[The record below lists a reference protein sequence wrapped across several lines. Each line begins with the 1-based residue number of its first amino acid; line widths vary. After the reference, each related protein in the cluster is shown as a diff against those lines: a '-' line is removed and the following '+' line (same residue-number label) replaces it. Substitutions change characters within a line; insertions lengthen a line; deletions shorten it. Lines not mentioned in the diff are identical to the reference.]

1 MKKRTFASRLSLRI
15 MAVLI
20 VIFTIIMIVVYLIT
34 KDSMAHES
42 EVRYESIILHTNEKI
57 RGVLSDVYVGA
68 INNVNMIERDLQDP
82 DLLQKHLERMVAQN
96 QYMSSCRLIFEP
108 DFFPQKGHNFEIYA
122 WRDSTGV
129 VKGRQMTELHRDFL
143 VHAWYQRAFES
154 AEDDWTPPYFDR
166 AASQQLTTTYLV
178 HIHDSHGKKVGMLGA
193 DVSLEWLRQRHE
205 KEDAEIHER
214 YEQGFSEQSYSFI
227 IDHDGTY
234 LIHPMEER
242 VLEMKIQD
250 VMAASPNTIDDAMV
264 KRMLNRESGT
274 CHVNNDGLDC
284 WVFYS
289 YVKYADWTVA
299 IVVPES
305 IINYKGNLLA
315 NIILTV
321 LFVGLI
327 IIYLLSSHL
336 IKKNMRP
343 LSRFVTAARQVAQG
357 NFDMELPEVKSRE
370 VDALR
375 DAFKEMQTSLS
386 NYVEELKETTA
397 SNVAMEQELRIAS
410 DIQQRMLPKVYP
422 PFPERT
428 DIDIFGEVVT
438 AKKVGGDLFDF
449 FIRDDKL
456 YFSIG
461 DVAGKGVPAALV
473 MAVARSMF
481 RSASMTHTS
490 PKLIMESINRS
501 VCQSNDSFMFV
512 TLFMGVLDLA
522 NGRLLYTNAG
532 HEPPVLVGG
541 AHTRFLNANNNIPLG
556 LRPDWEY
563 TEQRSIVDRD
573 TTLFLYTDGYTEA
586 ETVEREQF
594 GKQRMCDEALRLSA
608 ENLDSRTFVQK
619 IRKAERVFVNFI
631 PQGDDISLL
640 AIKYK
645 GSMSNPL
652 YHRGISLLNDVK
664 EVPALGIFVGS
675 ICHDMRF
682 NELTEQGIRLAVE
695 EAVVNIMNYAYPE
708 GTRAVILIEV
718 DADADLET
726 LTFVLRDEGVAFDP
740 TAYQEVDVDAHVGQ
754 QKVGGLGIHLMR
766 HYMDTLTYERKDGEN
781 ILTMTKKIKG
791 NQITE

>member
-1 MKKRTFASRLSLRI
+1 MQKRTFASRLSLRI

-129 VKGRQMTELHRDFL
+129 VRGRQMTELHRDFL

-397 SNVAMEQELRIAS
+397 SNVAICCR
-410 DIQQRMLPKVYP
+410 RC
-422 PFPERT
+422 
-428 DIDIFGEVVT
+428 
-438 AKKVGGDLFDF
+438 
-449 FIRDDKL
+449 IRRSL
-456 YFSIG
+456 SVPISI
-461 DVAGKGVPAALV
+461 
-473 MAVARSMF
+473 S
-481 RSASMTHTS
+481 
-490 PKLIMESINRS
+490 S
-501 VCQSNDSFMFV
+501 V
-512 TLFMGVLDLA
+512 
-522 NGRLLYTNAG
+522 R
-532 HEPPVLVGG
+532 
-541 AHTRFLNANNNIPLG
+541 
-556 LRPDWEY
+556 W
-563 TEQRSIVDRD
+563 
-573 TTLFLYTDGYTEA
+573 
-586 ETVEREQF
+586 
-594 GKQRMCDEALRLSA
+594 
-608 ENLDSRTFVQK
+608 
-619 IRKAERVFVNFI
+619 
-631 PQGDDISLL
+631 
-640 AIKYK
+640 
-645 GSMSNPL
+645 
-652 YHRGISLLNDVK
+652 
-664 EVPALGIFVGS
+664 
-675 ICHDMRF
+675 
-682 NELTEQGIRLAVE
+682 
-695 EAVVNIMNYAYPE
+695 
-708 GTRAVILIEV
+708 
-718 DADADLET
+718 
-726 LTFVLRDEGVAFDP
+726 
-740 TAYQEVDVDAHVGQ
+740 
-754 QKVGGLGIHLMR
+754 
-766 HYMDTLTYERKDGEN
+766 
-781 ILTMTKKIKG
+781 
-791 NQITE
+791 

>member
-1 MKKRTFASRLSLRI
+1 

-20 VIFTIIMIVVYLIT
+20 VMFTIIMTVVYLIT

-42 EVRYESIILHTNEKI
+42 EARYEGIVLHTNEKI

-68 INNVNMIERDLQDP
+68 INNVNVIERDLQDP

-108 DFFPQKGHNFEIYA
+108 DFFPRKGHNFEIYA

-129 VKGRQMTELHRDFL
+129 VRGRQMTELHHDFL
-143 VHAWYQRAFES
+143 VHAWYKRAFENV
-154 AEDDWTPPYFDR
+154 EDDWTPPYFDR
-166 AASQQLTTTYLV
+166 AASQQLTTTYLI

-214 YEQGFSEQSYSFI
+214 YEQGFKEQSYSFI
-227 IDHDGTY
+227 IDNDGTY

-250 VMAASPNTIDDAMV
+250 VMAASPNTIDDAMA
-264 KRMLNRESGT
+264 KRMLNKESGS
-274 CHVNNDGLDC
+274 CRIHCDGLDC

-299 IVVPES
+299 IVVPEA
-305 IINYKGNLLA
+305 IIDYKGNLLA

-321 LFVGLI
+321 LFVGLT

-343 LSRFVTAARQVAQG
+343 LSRFVTAAKQVAQG

-375 DAFKEMQTSLS
+375 DAFKDMQGSLS
-386 NYVEELKETTA
+386 NYVAELRETMA
-397 SNVAMEQELRIAS
+397 SKVAMEQELKIAS

-428 DIDIFGEVVT
+428 DIDIFGQVVT
-438 AKKVGGDLFDF
+438 AKMVGGDLFDF
-449 FIRDDKL
+449 FIRDEKL

-481 RSASMTHTS
+481 RSASMSNTS
-490 PKLIMESINRS
+490 PKLIVESINRS

-541 AHTRFLNANNNIPLG
+541 AHTRFLNVNSNIPLG

-563 TEQRSIVDRD
+563 TEQRSIIDRD

-608 ENLDSRTFVQK
+608 ENLDSYYFVQK
-619 IRKAERVFVNFI
+619 IRMAEREFVDYI

-664 EVPALGIFVGS
+664 EVPALSIFVGS
-675 ICHDMRF
+675 ICKDMHF
-682 NELTEQGIRLAVE
+682 NELTEQGVRLAIE
-695 EAVVNIMNYAYPE
+695 EAVVNIMNYAYPK

-718 DADADLET
+718 DADADNET
-726 LTFVLRDEGVAFDP
+726 LTFVLRDEGTAFDP
-740 TAYQEVDVDAHVGQ
+740 TAYQEVDVNEHVGQ

-766 HYMDTLTYERKDGEN
+766 HYMDTLTYERKDGQN

-791 NQITE
+791 NQI

>member
-1 MKKRTFASRLSLRI
+1 

-20 VIFTIIMIVVYLIT
+20 VISAIIMAVVYLIT
-34 KDSMAHES
+34 KDSMARES
-42 EVRYESIILHTNEKI
+42 EARYESIILHTNEKI

-68 INNVNMIERDLQDP
+68 INNVNVIERDLNDP
-82 DLLQKHLERMVAQN
+82 DMLQKHLERMVTMN
-96 QYMSSCRLIFEP
+96 KYMSSCRLIFEP

-129 VKGRQMTELHRDFL
+129 VRGRQMTERHHDFL
-143 VHAWYQRAFES
+143 VHTWYKKAFEN

-166 AASQQLTTTYLV
+166 AASQQLTTTYLI
-178 HIHDSHGKKVGMLGA
+178 HIYDSHGSKVGMLGA
-193 DVSLEWLRQRHE
+193 DVSLEWLRLRHE
-205 KEDAEIHER
+205 QEDAAIHKR
-214 YEQGFSEQSYSFI
+214 YEEGFKEHSYSFI

-234 LIHPMEER
+234 LIHPNEAK
-242 VLEMKIQD
+242 VLKMKIQD
-250 VMAASPNTIDDAMV
+250 VVDKSPNTLDDVMV
-264 KRMLNRESGT
+264 KRMLNKESGS
-274 CHVNNDGLDC
+274 CRISYDGLNC

-289 YVKYADWTVA
+289 YVKYADWTVV
-299 IVVPES
+299 IVVPEE
-305 IINYKGNLLA
+305 IINHKGNLLA
-315 NIILTV
+315 NIILSV
-321 LFVGLI
+321 FFVGLI
-327 IIYLLSSHL
+327 VIYLLSSHL

-343 LSRFVTAARQVAQG
+343 LSRFVAAAGQVAQG

-375 DAFKEMQTSLS
+375 DAFKDMQGSLA
-386 NYVEELKETTA
+386 NYVEELKDQTA
-397 SNVAMEQELRIAS
+397 TNVAMEQELKIAS

-449 FIRDDKL
+449 FIHDEKL

-481 RSASMTHTS
+481 RSASMTHIS
-490 PKLIMESINRS
+490 PKLIVESINRS

-522 NGRLLYTNAG
+522 TGRLLYTNAG

-541 AHTRFLNANNNIPLG
+541 AHTRFLNVNNNIPLG

-563 TEQRSIVDRD
+563 TEQKSIIDRD

-608 ENLDSRTFVQK
+608 ENLNSRTFVQK
-619 IRKAERVFVNFI
+619 IRKAERVFVNYI

-664 EVPALGIFVGS
+664 EVPALAIFVGS
-675 ICHDMRF
+675 ICQDMCF

-695 EAVVNIMNYAYPE
+695 EAVVNIMNYAYPK
-708 GTRAVILIEV
+708 GTRAVILIEADV
-718 DADADLET
+718 DADNET

-740 TAYQEVDVDAHVGQ
+740 TAYQEVDVNDHVGQ

-766 HYMDTLTYERKDGEN
+766 HYMDTLAYERKDGQN
-781 ILTMTKKIKG
+781 VLTMTKKIKG
-791 NQITE
+791 NQIKDTI

>member
-1 MKKRTFASRLSLRI
+1 

-20 VIFTIIMIVVYLIT
+20 VMFTIIMTVVYLIT

-42 EVRYESIILHTNEKI
+42 EARYEGIALHTNEKI

-68 INNVNMIERDLQDP
+68 INNVNVIERDLQDP

-108 DFFPQKGHNFEIYA
+108 DFFPRKGHNFEIYA

-129 VKGRQMTELHRDFL
+129 VRGRQMTELHHDFL
-143 VHAWYQRAFES
+143 VHAWYKRAFEN
-154 AEDDWTPPYFDR
+154 AEDDWTPPDFDR
-166 AASQQLTTTYLV
+166 AASQQRTTTYLV

-193 DVSLEWLRQRHE
+193 DVSLEWLRQRHD

-214 YEQGFSEQSYSFI
+214 YEQGFKEQSYSFI
-227 IDHDGTY
+227 IDSDGTY

-250 VMAASPNTIDDAMV
+250 VMAASPNTIDDAMA
-264 KRMLNRESGT
+264 KRMLNRESGS
-274 CHVNNDGLDC
+274 CHINNDGLDC

-299 IVVPES
+299 IVVPEA

-321 LFVGLI
+321 LFVGLT

-343 LSRFVTAARQVAQG
+343 LSRFVAAAKQVAQG

-375 DAFKEMQTSLS
+375 DAFKDMQGSLS
-386 NYVEELKETTA
+386 NYVAELRETMA
-397 SNVAMEQELRIAS
+397 SKVAMEQELKIAS

-428 DIDIFGEVVT
+428 DIDIFGQVVT
-438 AKKVGGDLFDF
+438 AKMVGGDLFDF
-449 FIRDDKL
+449 FIRDEKL

-481 RSASMTHTS
+481 RSASMSNTS
-490 PKLIMESINRS
+490 PKLIVESINRS

-541 AHTRFLNANNNIPLG
+541 AHTRFLNANSNIPLG

-563 TEQRSIVDRD
+563 TEQRSIIDRD

-608 ENLDSRTFVQK
+608 ENLDSYYFVQK
-619 IRKAERVFVNFI
+619 IRLAEREFVDYI

-664 EVPALGIFVGS
+664 EVPALSIFVGS
-675 ICHDMRF
+675 ICKDMHF
-682 NELTEQGIRLAVE
+682 NELTKQGVRLAIE
-695 EAVVNIMNYAYPE
+695 EAVVNIMNYAYPK

-718 DADADLET
+718 DADANNET
-726 LTFVLRDEGVAFDP
+726 LTFVLRDEGTAFDP
-740 TAYQEVDVDAHVGQ
+740 TAYQEVDVNEHVGK

-766 HYMDTLTYERKDGEN
+766 HYMDTLTYERKDGQN

-791 NQITE
+791 NQI